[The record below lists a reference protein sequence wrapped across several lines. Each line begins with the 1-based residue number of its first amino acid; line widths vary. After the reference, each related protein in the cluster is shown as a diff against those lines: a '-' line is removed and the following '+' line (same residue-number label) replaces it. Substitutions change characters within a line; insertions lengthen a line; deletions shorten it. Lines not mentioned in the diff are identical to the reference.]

1 MHRVGDILRSPMA
14 FTKADQLALR
24 KLQKREK
31 QGEDINWDDVLTK
44 RSEIGRQ
51 RWKKY
56 GH

>member
-1 MHRVGDILRSPMA
+1 MKSPMV
-14 FTKADQLALR
+14 FNNSDQLALR

-31 QGEDINWDDVLTK
+31 QGEDINWDEVLDK
-44 RSEIGRQ
+44 RGEIGRE